1 MNRTKWQL
9 IRWLLFDAVFL
20 LVSVTDTLNALRH
33 HNTVLLV
40 LSVSMTVVWCV
51 LAWRELDRWTGPPRS
66 VKRRNSVSR

>member
-9 IRWLLFDAVFL
+9 IRWLLIDAVFL
-20 LVSVTDTLNALRH
+20 FVSVAGTLNALRH

-51 LAWRELDRWTGPPRS
+51 LAWRDLDRWTGPPRS